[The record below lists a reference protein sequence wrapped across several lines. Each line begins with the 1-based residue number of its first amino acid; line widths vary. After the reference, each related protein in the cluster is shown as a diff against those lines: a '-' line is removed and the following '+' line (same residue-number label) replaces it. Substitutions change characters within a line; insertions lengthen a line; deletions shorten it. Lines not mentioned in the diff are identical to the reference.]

1 MCLLVAKFPWWWN
14 PSFLQLSTVGQGL
27 QVPVNL
33 QGGQMLWSVLQLFI
47 SLGMENCY
55 TLKVKRLEEVLLCIF
70 QARDRAG
77 LQKVQREPEKTP
89 ELKKNI

>member
-1 MCLLVAKFPWWWN
+1 M
-14 PSFLQLSTVGQGL
+14 GQGP

-55 TLKVKRLEEVLLCIF
+55 TLQVKSLEEVLLCIF
-70 QARDRAG
+70 QARDRVG
-77 LQKVQREPEKTP
+77 LRKAQRQPEKAEETP